1 MRATQAV
8 DIVFFTSPK
17 TSNGSSEQAPVT
29 DLLNAIAAV
38 IEERRTADPDTS
50 YVASLNQKGLDKI
63 LEKVGEE
70 AIEVI
75 LAAKTLD
82 SSGGSN
88 QAVISEVADLV
99 FHSMVMLDRLG
110 ISHNEVLDALA
121 LRQGMSGL
129 EEKASRN
136 HSSGKNAHNDYKR

>member
-1 MRATQAV
+1 M
-8 DIVFFTSPK
+8 
-17 TSNGSSEQAPVT
+17 T

-82 SSGGSN
+82 SSGGSD

-99 FHSMVMLDRLG
+99 FHSMVMLDSLG

-121 LRQGMSGL
+121 LRQGISGL
-129 EEKASRN
+129 E
-136 HSSGKNAHNDYKR
+136 